1 MALSSSTTLMAIAGS
16 ALVVA
21 AALPILFKVDDKKNE
36 TTDIE
41 EIDDENE
48 DVITPEDVSKIFDA
62 LFVHMQGVLSQLG
75 QQIQQIQMAGQQ
87 IPEKQLRQLL
97 KAEFERALT
106 EKQSKVFEENDVDE
120 SCLEEATWEFLSKPD
135 EYPHVK
141 KSVER
146 FQKLYE
152 NVSGESIIVNN
163 SSKTA
168 QSEQSLSKPKLL
180 EAADVYFTALTKA
193 MASVVKSFKEK
204 GANLYDPS
212 VAQQL
217 QLQFANA
224 ANDAGEKALENIGI
238 SQNTFRS
245 SIEKHASDPEV
256 GRALAMLQMKQQ
268 QELAAMGVPSM

>member
-1 MALSSSTTLMAIAGS
+1 MAIAGS
-16 ALVVA
+16 ALMVA
-21 AALPILFKVDDKKNE
+21 AAMPILFKSSVSKNANDSG
-36 TTDIE
+36 DIE

-87 IPEKQLRQLL
+87 IPDKQLRQLL

-120 SCLEEATWEFLSKPD
+120 SCLEEATWEFLGKPD

-152 NVSGESIIVNN
+152 NVSGESIIANN
-163 SSKTA
+163 PSNRGNSKTI
-168 QSEQSLSKPKLL
+168 QSEQSLSKTKLL
-180 EAADVYFTALTKA
+180 EAADVYFSAVTKS
-193 MASVVKSFKEK
+193 MGSVVESFKEK

-212 VAQQL
+212 VGQQL
-217 QLQFANA
+217 QLQFANV
-224 ANDAGEKALENIGI
+224 ANDAGEKALENMGI

-245 SIEKHASDPEV
+245 SIERHATDPEV

-268 QELAAMGVPSM
+268 QELAAMGVSTI